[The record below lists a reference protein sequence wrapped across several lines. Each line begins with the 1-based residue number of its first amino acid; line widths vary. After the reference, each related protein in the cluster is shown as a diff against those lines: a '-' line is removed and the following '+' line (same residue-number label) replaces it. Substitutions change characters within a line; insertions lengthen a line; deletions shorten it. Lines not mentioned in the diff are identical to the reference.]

1 LVVEVSTVIDMR
13 CKEMSNGFDI
23 SRPATYLGGMFA
35 DRVRRAFRAVT
46 RHVDVMPDTLVIRA
60 LDAPERVSAGRG

>member
-1 LVVEVSTVIDMR
+1 MG
-13 CKEMSNGFDI
+13 KMSNGFDI
-23 SRPATYLGGMFA
+23 SSVATYRGRMFA

-60 LDAPERVSAGRG
+60 LEAPERVSAGRG

>member
-1 LVVEVSTVIDMR
+1 
-13 CKEMSNGFDI
+13 MSNAFDI
-23 SRPATYLGGMFA
+23 DGAQTYRGSMFA

-60 LDAPERVSAGRG
+60 LEVPERVSAGRG

>member
-1 LVVEVSTVIDMR
+1 
-13 CKEMSNGFDI
+13 MSNGFDI
-23 SRPATYLGGMFA
+23 SSVATYRGRMFA

-60 LDAPERVSAGRG
+60 LEAPERVSAGRG